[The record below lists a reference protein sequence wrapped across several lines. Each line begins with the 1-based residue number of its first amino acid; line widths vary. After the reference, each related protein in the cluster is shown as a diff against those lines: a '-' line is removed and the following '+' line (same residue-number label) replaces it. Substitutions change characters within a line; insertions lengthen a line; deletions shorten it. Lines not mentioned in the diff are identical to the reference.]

1 MMIRINLLPVK
12 AAKKRELGRQ
22 FVVVAAGLALAAR
35 PTTPGDDHSGICVG
49 SMQIVACVP
58 PDGT

>member
-1 MMIRINLLPVK
+1 MKLRQLPIRQL
-12 AAKKRELGRQ
+12 
-22 FVVVAAGLALAAR
+22 VVLAPAVALVAGLALAGAR
-35 PTTPGDDHSGICVG
+35 PPSPRQDDDHSGICVG

>member
-1 MMIRINLLPVK
+1 MEQLIRRLLVFMP
-12 AAKKRELGRQ
+12 A
-22 FVVVAAGLALAAR
+22 VALVAGLALAAR
-35 PTTPGDDHSGICVG
+35 PARPGDDHSGICVG

>member
-1 MMIRINLLPVK
+1 LKLILALI
-12 AAKKRELGRQ
+12 
-22 FVVVAAGLALAAR
+22 VAAGLLGVVR
-35 PTTPGDDHSGICVG
+35 PATPSQDHSGICVG

>member
-1 MMIRINLLPVK
+1 MEHTIRRLTALMPVL
-12 AAKKRELGRQ
+12 AL
-22 FVVVAAGLALAAR
+22 VAGLVLVAR
-35 PTTPGDDHSGICVG
+35 PSTPGEDHSGICVG